1 MKTCSKCKETKE
13 YSQFNKNK
21 VKKDG
26 YECQCKQCRR
36 NYYNKLKNDDLLKL
50 KKEIRSTIIMEN
62 KLLLKDNKHLC
73 HDCKKPFLM
82 LDLSNGICTKCRKKN
97 IHFIYDKEKSKE
109 YRENNKKSISA
120 KQKRWRDK
128 NRESEIERC
137 KQYRLK
143 KKLEKLQQN

>member
-1 MKTCSKCKETKE
+1 MV
-13 YSQFNKNK
+13 YVLNA
-21 VKKDG
+21 G
-26 YECQCKQCRR
+26 
-36 NYYNKLKNDDLLKL
+36 
-50 KKEIRSTIIMEN
+50 
-62 KLLLKDNKHLC
+62 
-73 HDCKKPFLM
+73 
-82 LDLSNGICTKCRKKN
+82 KKN